1 MKVEF
6 SLEEVRTMAEAI
18 VDEILELPLNKRD
31 QASLRRWS
39 ASHLEA
45 GAPGMQALVKR
56 INEDLQREHARAEV
70 TPIQKPDWA

>member
-31 QASLRRWS
+31 QASVRRWS
-39 ASHLEA
+39 VNQFEA
-45 GAPGMQALVKR
+45 GSPGMQALVKR
-56 INEDLQREHARAEV
+56 INEDLQREHTRAEV